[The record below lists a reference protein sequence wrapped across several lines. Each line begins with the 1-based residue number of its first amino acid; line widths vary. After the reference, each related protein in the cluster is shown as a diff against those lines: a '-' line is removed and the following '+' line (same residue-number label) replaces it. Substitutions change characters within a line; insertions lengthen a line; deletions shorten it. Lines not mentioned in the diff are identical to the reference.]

1 MSKAIK
7 ELKSVAIF
15 TKNVDECFDI
25 IGKLVELG
33 LPLDEYTSRKFKKK
47 DDTIIPSYYK
57 SRGLYINY
65 GGEYGPLCFRR
76 VDLPTSQHRKI
87 KYIEFIGLYLKAKEE
102 MEVEIKR
109 GDWSQRVDPRW

>member
-25 IGKLVELG
+25 IGKLIELG
-33 LPLDEYTSRKFKKK
+33 LPLDEYTSVRFKKK

-65 GGEYGPLCFRR
+65 GSEYGTHSFRR
-76 VDLPTSQHRKI
+76 VDAPTSQYREI

-102 MEVEIKR
+102 MEAEIKR
-109 GDWSQRVDPRW
+109 GDWNPKG